1 MVGSGLLCAHPGVGN
16 YLITSV
22 GNSVITEVGNYLIIF
37 PQKVGNLADRRH
49 RWSGRPSKKDLHVL
63 QSISALVRNNIPERD
78 EGQGLVEYGLILAG
92 VSIAALVALFAL

>member
-49 RWSGRPSKKDLHVL
+49 RPSPNTVPSDTKKN
-63 QSISALVRNNIPERD
+63 Q
-78 EGQGLVEYGLILAG
+78 
-92 VSIAALVALFAL
+92 

>member
-37 PQKVGNLADRRH
+37 PQKVGNLADRRQFSNGLGKRRSRQSLSSVDTNQAPRFLICPALLASLSKARASKMIASGQ
-49 RWSGRPSKKDLHVL
+49 RW
-63 QSISALVRNNIPERD
+63 
-78 EGQGLVEYGLILAG
+78 
-92 VSIAALVALFAL
+92 AATR